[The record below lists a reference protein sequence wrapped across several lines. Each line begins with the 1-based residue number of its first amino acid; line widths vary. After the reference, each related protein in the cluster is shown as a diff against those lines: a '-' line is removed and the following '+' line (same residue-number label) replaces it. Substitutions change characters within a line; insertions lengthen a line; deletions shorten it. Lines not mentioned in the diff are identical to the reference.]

1 MDKNKK
7 VDNDIKDKVENVLDR
22 LRPYILDDG
31 GDIEFVNYE
40 NGICYLKFLGHC
52 ATCPMKMMT
61 LNELF
66 KESLVNE
73 IDEITEVRLE
83 SEEN

>member
-31 GDIEFVNYE
+31 GDIEFVN
-40 NGICYLKFLGHC
+40 
-52 ATCPMKMMT
+52 
-61 LNELF
+61 F
-66 KESLVNE
+66 K
-73 IDEITEVRLE
+73 
-83 SEEN
+83 

>member
-1 MDKNKK
+1 MKGE
-7 VDNDIKDKVENVLDR
+7 IMREKVEVVLEK
-22 LRPYILDDG
+22 LRPYIMDDG
-31 GDIEFVNYE
+31 GDIEFVKYE
-40 NGICYLKFLGHC
+40 DGVCYLKFLGHC

>member
-1 MDKNKK
+1 MKGE
-7 VDNDIKDKVENVLDR
+7 IMREKVEVVLEK
-22 LRPYILDDG
+22 LRPSIMDDG
-31 GDIEFVNYE
+31 GDIEFVKYE
-40 NGICYLKFLGHC
+40 DGVCYLKFLGHC

>member
-1 MDKNKK
+1 MKGEIMKE
-7 VDNDIKDKVENVLDR
+7 KVEVVLEK
-22 LRPYILDDG
+22 LRPYIMDDG
-31 GDIEFVNYE
+31 GDIEFVKYE
-40 NGICYLKFLGHC
+40 DGVCYLKFLGHC

-73 IDEITEVRLE
+73 IDEITEVRLK

>member
-1 MDKNKK
+1 MKEKIEK
-7 VDNDIKDKVENVLDR
+7 VLEE
-22 LRPYILDDG
+22 LRPYIMDDG
-31 GDIEFVNYE
+31 GDIEFVKYE
-40 NGICYLKFLGHC
+40 DGICYLKFLGHC
-52 ATCPMKMMT
+52 ATCPMQMMT

-73 IDEITEVRLE
+73 IEEITEVKLI

>member
-1 MDKNKK
+1 MKE
-7 VDNDIKDKVENVLDR
+7 KVEDVLEK
-22 LRPYILDDG
+22 LRPYIMDDG
-31 GDIEFVNYE
+31 GDIEFVKYE
-40 NGICYLKFLGHC
+40 DGVCYLKFLGHC

-66 KESLVNE
+66 KESLINE